1 LTSQLI
7 KTIKNYTIMKKVIA
21 VLAVALFTFSMNVT
35 AQEKK
40 TSGPAKKE
48 ATTTKKAACSTE
60 EKKACSTGEKKA
72 CCAHKKA

>member
-1 LTSQLI
+1 M
-7 KTIKNYTIMKKVIA
+7 KNIVAI
-21 VLAVALFTFSMNVT
+21 LAVALFTVSMNVN

-48 ATTTKKAACSTE
+48 ATTKKEECSKE

-72 CCAHKKA
+72 CCSAKKA